1 TGGNR
6 EPDALCRR
14 LRLCCRHNLPGARR
28 PPFRGRRGRCAVHL
42 RAARRGQLR
51 LVSWR
56 RGLGAAY
63 GLMER
68 SGGRAGVRPLATT
81 MEQTELVGVE
91 GPRLYWRITLWL
103 PLGRRGRYASYAV
116 STRLLPS
123 GRIEVVG
130 PSGRARR

>member
-1 TGGNR
+1 M
-6 EPDALCRR
+6 
-14 LRLCCRHNLPGARR
+14 
-28 PPFRGRRGRCAVHL
+28 
-42 RAARRGQLR
+42 
-51 LVSWR
+51 VSWR
-56 RGLGAAY
+56 RWMGAAD
-63 GLMER
+63 GLMEEW
-68 SGGRAGVRPLATT
+68 GPVARPLATT

-130 PSGRARR
+130 PSGRARRLAPGAEQCGCGRPECIHLRGMRAHLAEVVQHEVL